1 MRITTIFF
9 ILLSFIGSA
18 QKESK
23 LHPDNCIQVDSNT
36 FFGQTEITNIMYRQF
51 VYYVRDSI
59 LTHMLYIGLP
69 YNEAK
74 NLLNVSKKELKT
86 LSEDKR
92 DYYVQ
97 TYGLDYTKY
106 KSFRWDSLKI
116 ALVESMYY
124 PQPERYYK
132 RREINVHKLLYKMP
146 SGEFVPI
153 YPDTTCWVIDYD
165 DVFKNDT
172 TKNRSSWASHYM
184 NTYFWHPAHDNYPVV
199 GLNFK
204 QMQAYCAWYERQL
217 NQYSEDKSAHYHVSI
232 PTIEDYQKA
241 MKRCVS
247 DDLSS
252 QITPENPGN
261 FILNQR
267 SSNDA
272 FPHIHPAYKDY
283 STSMHPD
290 TASVSR
296 IKQWAKSNSTFPVLD
311 LLGGP
316 AEVIQSPVSES
327 NQMTILGG
335 DYYLEIKNPNNI
347 QANTLFYKRV
357 VSALKG
363 YSIVGFRI
371 VVTTSKTPI

>member
-23 LHPDNCIQVDSNT
+23 LHPDNCIQIDSNT
-36 FFGQTEITNIMYRQF
+36 FFGQTEITNIMYHRF
-51 VYYVRDSI
+51 INYVTDSI
-59 LTHMLYIGLP
+59 LTHMLYNGLP

-74 NLLNVSKKELKT
+74 ILLNVSKKELKT
-86 LSEDKR
+86 LSEDR
-92 DYYVQ
+92 REYYAE
-97 TYGLDYTKY
+97 TYGLDYDKY
-106 KSFRWDSLKI
+106 KIFTWDSLKI

-132 RREINVHKLLYKMP
+132 RREINVHKLLYKLP
-146 SGEFVPI
+146 SGESVPI
-153 YPDTTCWVIDYD
+153 YPDTTCWVVDYD
-165 DVFKNDT
+165 EVFKNDT
-172 TKNRSSWASHYM
+172 TQNRSSWANHYM
-184 NTYFWHPAHDNYPVV
+184 NMYFWHPAYDNYPVV
-199 GLNFK
+199 GLSI
-204 QMQAYCAWYERQL
+204 QQLQAYCAWYERQL
-217 NQYSEDKSAHYHVSI
+217 NNYSKDQSIHYSVSL

-241 MKRCVS
+241 MQYCVP
-247 DDLSS
+247 DHLSS
-252 QITPENPGN
+252 QIAPGKLGNPILKQRN
-261 FILNQR
+261 F
-267 SSNDA
+267 NDA

-283 STSMHPD
+283 STSRHPD

-296 IKQWAKSNSTFPVLD
+296 IKQWSKTNATFPVLN

-335 DYYLEIKNPNNI
+335 DYYLEITDPNHI

-357 VSALKG
+357 VFAGKG
-363 YSIVGFRI
+363 YSTVGFRI
-371 VVTTSKTPI
+371 VVTTSKIPI